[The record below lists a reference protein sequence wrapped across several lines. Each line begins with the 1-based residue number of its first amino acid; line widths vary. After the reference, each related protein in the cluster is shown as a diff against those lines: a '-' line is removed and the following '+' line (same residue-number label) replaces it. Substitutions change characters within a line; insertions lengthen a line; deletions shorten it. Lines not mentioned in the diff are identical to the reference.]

1 MIAVPANANSN
12 QRFLTLEA
20 FRRAGFQVRGLLNE
34 PSAAGIEYAHHA
46 RSAGLSA
53 RRELVVVYDL
63 GGGTFDASVISMAA
77 RRHEVVR
84 SAGIAQLG
92 GDDVDHLL
100 LDLALAQA
108 GGQDWTAAERT
119 RLLEECREKKEGLHP
134 DTRRLAIDLERGREG
149 AGTVVVSAS
158 TFYER
163 CQPLVECT
171 LATLEEAMQELDW
184 GAVAAL
190 YVVGGASALPVVG
203 RLLRE
208 CYGRKVRIS
217 PYPHAATAIGLAIA
231 ADQEAGYALRERF
244 TRHFGVWREAEDGRA
259 VAFDVVFAKDRLL
272 PAHGEAPLTCT
283 RRYQPTHTIGHFRY
297 LECSQLT
304 DTGAPAGDLTPW
316 DEVYFPFAPALQEA
330 GHLPTAPITP
340 LTQEAP
346 WIEEWYTCDAHG
358 IITVEMQNQ
367 TCPYTRRF
375 HLRGT
380 GPRAPLKVE

>member
-1 MIAVPANANSN
+1 
-12 QRFLTLEA
+12 
-20 FRRAGFQVRGLLNE
+20 
-34 PSAAGIEYAHHA
+34 
-46 RSAGLSA
+46 
-53 RRELVVVYDL
+53 
-63 GGGTFDASVISMAA
+63 MAA

-92 GDDVDHLL
+92 GDDVDTLL
-100 LDLALAQA
+100 LDLTLAQV
-108 GGQDWTAAERT
+108 GVQDWTASERV

-134 DTRRLAIDLERGREG
+134 NTRRLAIDLERGREG
-149 AGTVVVSAS
+149 AGAVVVSTS

-163 CQPLVECT
+163 CQPLMERT

-190 YVVGGASALPVVG
+190 YIVGGASALPLVG

-208 CYGRKVRIS
+208 RYGRKVRTS

-244 TRHFGVWREAEDGRA
+244 TRHFGVWREAEAGRA
-259 VAFDVVFAKDRLL
+259 VAFDVVFAKDCLL
-272 PAHGEAPLTCT
+272 PAPGQVPLTCT
-283 RRYQPTHTIGHFRY
+283 RQYQPTHTIGHFRY
-297 LECSQLT
+297 LECSQLM

-316 DEVYFPFAPALQEA
+316 DEVYFPFAPSLHEA
-330 GHLPTAPITP
+330 GHLPTVPITP

-346 WIEEWYTCDAHG
+346 WIEERYTCDAHG

-375 HLRGT
+375 HLRGSA
-380 GPRAPLKVE
+380 PRDPLPVG